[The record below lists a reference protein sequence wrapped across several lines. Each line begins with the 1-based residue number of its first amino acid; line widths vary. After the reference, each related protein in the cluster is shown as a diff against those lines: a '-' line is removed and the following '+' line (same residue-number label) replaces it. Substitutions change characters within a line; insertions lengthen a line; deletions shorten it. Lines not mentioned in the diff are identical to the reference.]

1 MDDETR
7 ERREQFMGIAV
18 CEHHQMREP
27 TMSVFEI
34 CDRLQT
40 IWDAT
45 TLEAQAKR
53 LTLDAVAILALNNR
67 VAAAFGANP
76 GVFQKQDDWQVFLDE
91 CGDVDDDPRH
101 VCSWIFSS
109 LYWKH
114 LPQFRLA
121 TAWIFVNG
129 IRLQQGLADYQLNLN
144 KLGAFLDSLSDS
156 GPPLFDGQTFHPED
170 YA

>member
-1 MDDETR
+1 MDNETC
-7 ERREQFMGIAV
+7 EQREQFMSIAV

-27 TMSVFEI
+27 TISVFEI
-34 CDRLQT
+34 CDRLQA
-40 IWDAT
+40 IWDTT
-45 TLEAQAKR
+45 TLEAQAER
-53 LTLDAVAILALNNR
+53 LTLDAVTIMALNNR
-67 VAAAFGANP
+67 IAATFGAGP
-76 GVFQKQDDWQVFLDE
+76 GVFQRQNDWQLFLDE
-91 CGDVDDDPRH
+91 CGDINDDPSH

-129 IRLQQGLADYQLNLN
+129 IRLQHGLAGYRLSLN
-144 KLGAFLDSLSDS
+144 KLGPFLESLSGS
-156 GPPLFDGQTFHPED
+156 GPPLFDGQSFYSED